1 MVAVGLLVSSVY
13 NVFGYRTL
21 FISSKSK
28 ARSNLYECKTTKPAT
43 QTIAFNAGT
52 HKTSMEVLWS
62 FWALNTIYF
71 MDFENISPFSALHID
86 SNSVVC
92 SFQESL
98 MQVLLTFLVVCQ
110 EES

>member
-43 QTIAFNAGT
+43 QTIAFNAKAY
-52 HKTSMEVLWS
+52 KTSME
-62 FWALNTIYF
+62 
-71 MDFENISPFSALHID
+71 
-86 SNSVVC
+86 
-92 SFQESL
+92 
-98 MQVLLTFLVVCQ
+98 LLRFFFAH
-110 EES
+110 